1 MENDLRFAYASE
13 IIDRLGGTGAV
24 ADLFEIDDAAV
35 SQWRRNG
42 IPKPRMQFISVARPD
57 VLVGLGP
64 GDRSDRGGVAGNV
77 SRNRACVQSE
87 SRRRSVA

>member
-1 MENDLRFAYASE
+1 MENDLRIACASE
-13 IIDRLGGTGAV
+13 IIDRLGGTGVV

-64 GDRSDRGGVAGNV
+64 LDRPERNGADGSMSRQRAGIR
-77 SRNRACVQSE
+77 SR
-87 SRRRSVA
+87 SRRTPAA